1 MALLDVQHLTQFFG
15 GLRAV
20 SDFNIQ
26 LEHGEIVGLIGPNGA
41 GRRPSST

>member
-1 MALLDVQHLTQFFG
+1 MAVLDIQHLTQFFG

-26 LEHGEIVGLIGPNGA
+26 LEIGRA
-41 GRRPSST
+41 HV